1 MPPRTLEHAMKN
13 DWDDL
18 YGKAQR
24 DEAITWAVVIAV
36 ILLVKL
42 IVA

>member
-1 MPPRTLEHAMKN
+1 MKN

-24 DEAITWAVVIAV
+24 DEAITWAVVIAL
-36 ILLVKL
+36 ILLVKV